1 MVSNRSLIQS
11 FFVDKKPNGS
21 IIFNQTSTGNKELE
35 TKYAKEIGKDV
46 IAVAYIVS
54 LQVKPVTNADG
65 EITACYCV
73 MMINIDVG
81 GTLPDFVKK
90 AIGEA
95 QCKGLDDMVNY
106 IKKTYKA

>member
-1 MVSNRSLIQS
+1 M
-11 FFVDKKPNGS
+11 
-21 IIFNQTSTGNKELE
+21 
-35 TKYAKEIGKDV
+35 

-54 LQVKPVTNADG
+54 LQVKPVKNADG

-81 GTLPDFVKK
+81 GILPDFVKK

-95 QCKGLDDMVNY
+95 
-106 IKKTYKA
+106 